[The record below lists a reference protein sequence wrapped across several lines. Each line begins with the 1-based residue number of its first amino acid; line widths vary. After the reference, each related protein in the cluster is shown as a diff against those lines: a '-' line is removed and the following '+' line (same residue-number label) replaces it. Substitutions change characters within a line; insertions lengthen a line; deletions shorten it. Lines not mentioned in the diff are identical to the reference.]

1 MRTVYWVWSMVL
13 LVMIV
18 LQIAFAGYGAFYAA
32 GRLDEEGSTIDD
44 KTFEDGFGLHIG
56 FGYLVFLAGVV
67 LLLLG
72 LIAGVGR
79 WRLGKHGVVALL
91 LFVQIQLAWAGGD
104 VNAIG
109 ALHPLNAFV
118 ILGLTAWIVWS
129 EWERR
134 KTTVAAES
142 QAAPAA

>member
-79 WRLGKHGVVALL
+79 WRLGKHGIVALL
-91 LFVQIQLAWAGGD
+91 LFIQIQLAWAGGD

-109 ALHPLNAFV
+109 ALHPVNAFL
-118 ILGLTAWIVWS
+118 ILGLVISIVWDG
-129 EWERR
+129 WQAR
-134 KTTVAAES
+134 KAAS
-142 QAAPAA
+142 SAVAPAT

>member
-67 LLLLG
+67 FLLIG

-79 WRLGKHGVVALL
+79 WRLGKHGIVALL

-109 ALHPLNAFV
+109 ALHPVNAFL
-118 ILGLTAWIVWS
+118 ILGLVISIVWDG
-129 EWERR
+129 WQAR
-134 KTTVAAES
+134 KAAS
-142 QAAPAA
+142 SAVAPAT